1 MVRRG
6 PLKRFILTLISMFS
20 HGLLGGVIAVVILRT
35 ALHILLG
42 AAGTIEEAY

>member
-1 MVRRG
+1 
-6 PLKRFILTLISMFS
+6 MFS